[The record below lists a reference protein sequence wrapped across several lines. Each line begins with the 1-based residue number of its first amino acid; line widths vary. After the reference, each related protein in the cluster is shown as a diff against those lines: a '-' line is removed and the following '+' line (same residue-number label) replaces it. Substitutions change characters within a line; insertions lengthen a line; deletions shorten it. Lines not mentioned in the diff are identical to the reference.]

1 MKLKKAVSAVLALV
15 MVTGMFAAAPVT
27 THALTFGNW
36 EYEIYQ
42 GRCWLTGYTGS
53 FLTSTVLIPDKI
65 NGNKVEAITFNMGA
79 DLPYLQTLGFYED
92 TAITEMPSLRDLSD
106 FKEIFQA
113 DANGRRIAGKD
124 NILPD
129 SVTSIYEGTFSGTK
143 LQRLDTN
150 NVTVIGDSAF
160 EDCDSLSSVTIG
172 KATSIGDWAF
182 EDCDSLSSV
191 TIGKAAAIG
200 NAAFAKIGSSCTVSY
215 NGRASAWSYL
225 DFEFSPNLVVNCTDG
240 SLGWCGGA
248 SPEAMDYLYWSMNN
262 SGDLTVRCVGDD
274 IPEKQVITTH
284 NWNKRAVKTLTLDGV
299 YRIRENE
306 FDNMDDDYVALKSV
320 HVVSGMKQIG
330 VSAFVSCTSL
340 ESVEISGAL
349 PDFEIKDYAFQNC
362 ILLKTVRLPASLTTV
377 GLQAFYNCRSLE
389 NVEFHPDTH
398 GATIKKYAFV
408 NCTSLKSIVFPAG
421 LSALKEFAFY
431 GCSALKDFYFEGT
444 KAQWDSVNKDADW
457 RYNVAADCREHWRC
471 GVTFNNNGRGTAPAA
486 QTGLWSNKDKV
497 VSPPMQTDGAYYS
510 VTGWYTEPEC
520 INRWSFDQA
529 VPGDMT
535 LYACWEQTSYNV
547 RVSVEG
553 SGTASANT
561 AIAKVGQRVTLNNTP
576 ADNWYLKEWRI
587 DSGNVTVSSL
597 SFIMPEG
604 DVEITAVFEELS
616 MHVAVSADG
625 NGTAY
630 ADNSDPIVG
639 STVTLTAVPC
649 DNWRFK
655 KWRVMQ
661 GDVTIDENNQFVM
674 PAGTVWVKAVF
685 EPVDYHITITCDTGG
700 TAQAIPAQAQK
711 NDMIYLTHTAEQGYR
726 FDGFEVVSGGANV
739 HHNYWFVMPAN
750 DVVLHAV
757 FTPIPYSA
765 VTVTSDENGTACA
778 TMQDGS
784 DEITGA
790 CEGDTVRLAAVPNE
804 GYRLKEWQV
813 VSDNVTVENNRFTMP
828 AEAVTIKA
836 VFERVYKINTDGNA
850 EASYW
855 IGWDIAYAAEAAE
868 GDLFSAVLRE
878 DAKPDKGYYFTGEF
892 TLNGESLG
900 VGTGGGATWYLNDF
914 QMPAHD
920 VTLAAVQE
928 QQQILTFDLCEY
940 DTQACTE
947 RAYLQMNQLD
957 ILTSGDAPGTTYL
970 DLNNSG
976 TPDLRFRVV
985 FDYDESGEDVTDSH
999 YYVDRL
1005 ESCDA
1010 FGAYTYHFN
1019 DISDK
1024 YSRITF
1030 ATSLVGDANLD
1041 GIVDVRD
1048 VTAIQRYL
1056 VELNPLSDQELVLA
1070 DANGDE
1076 EINIA
1081 DATHLQMYLAEYDV
1095 VLGKQFA

>member
-1 MKLKKAVSAVLALV
+1 MKLQKAVSVVLALV
-15 MVTGMFAAAPVT
+15 MVVGMLAAAPVT
-27 THALTFGNW
+27 AHALKYGNW

-53 FLTSTVLIPDKI
+53 NNITTVLIPDKV
-65 NGNKVEAITFNMGA
+65 NGNNVEAINFNLGDA
-79 DLPYLQTLGFYED
+79 LPYLQSLGFYED
-92 TAITEMPSLRDLSD
+92 TAITELPLLCDMPDL
-106 FKEIFQA
+106 KGIFQV
-113 DANGRRIAGKD
+113 DANGRRIAGKE

-129 SVTSIYEGTFSGTK
+129 SVTSIYERTFSGTK

-182 EDCDSLSSV
+182 EDCDSLRSV

-215 NGRASAWSYL
+215 NGSASAWSYL

-248 SPEAMDYLYWSMNN
+248 APEAMVYLYWSMNN

-274 IPEKQVITTH
+274 IPEKQVITTQS
-284 NWNKRAVKTLTLDGV
+284 WNKHAVKTLTLDGV

-306 FDNMDDDYVALKSV
+306 FDNQSNDYNALKSV
-320 HVVSGMKQIG
+320 HVVSGLKQIEED
-330 VSAFVSCTSL
+330 AFFGCGF
-340 ESVEISGAL
+340 ESFEISGAL
-349 PDFEIKDYAFQNC
+349 PGFEIQYNAFQNC
-362 ILLKTVRLPASLTTV
+362 TLLKTVSLPASLTTI
-377 GLQAFYNCRSLE
+377 GLQAFENCRSLE
-389 NVEFHPDTH
+389 NVAFHPDTH
-398 GATIKKYAFV
+398 GAAIKEYAFL

-421 LSALKEFAFY
+421 ISALKAFAFY

-444 KAQWDSVNKDADW
+444 KAQWDSVNKDANW
-457 RYNVAADCREHWRC
+457 RYKVAAGCREHWRC

-486 QTGLWSNKDKV
+486 QTGLWSNEDKV

-520 INRWSFDQA
+520 VNRWSFDQA

-553 SGTASANT
+553 NGTASANT
-561 AIAKVGQRVTLNNTP
+561 PIAKVGQRVFLNYTR
-576 ADNWYLKEWRI
+576 ADNSYLKEWRV
-587 DSGNVTVSSL
+587 DSGNVTVNSQ
-597 SFIMPEG
+597 SFLMPEG
-604 DVEITAVFEELS
+604 DVAITAVFEELS

-625 NGTAY
+625 SGTAY
-630 ADNSDPIVG
+630 ADNSDPVVG
-639 STVTLTAVPC
+639 TTVTLTAVPY

-655 KWRVMQ
+655 EWRVMQ
-661 GDVTIDENNQFVM
+661 GGVTIDENNQFVM

-685 EPVDYHITITCDTGG
+685 EPAYYDITITCDTGG
-700 TAQAIPAQAQK
+700 TAQAIPAQAQN
-711 NDMIYLTHTAEQGYR
+711 NDMIYLTHTAERGYR
-726 FDGFEVVSGGANV
+726 FNGFEVVSGGANV
-739 HHNYWFVMPAN
+739 HYNYWFVMPDN

-765 VTVTSDENGTACA
+765 VTVTSDENGAA
-778 TMQDGS
+778 HAYIQGGS

-790 CEGDTVRLAAVPNE
+790 YEDDAVCLAAAPNE
-804 GYRLKEWQV
+804 GYRFKEWQV
-813 VSDNVTVENNRFTMP
+813 VSDNVTVENNQFTMP

-850 EASYW
+850 MASYW
-855 IGWDIAYAAEAAE
+855 LGWDIAYADEAAE
-868 GDLFSAVLRE
+868 GDLFFAVLRE
-878 DAKPDKGYYFTGEF
+878 DATPDNGYYFTGEF

-900 VGTGGGATWYLNDF
+900 VGTGGGATWYLTAF

-928 QQQILTFDLCEY
+928 KQQACTFDLRE
-940 DTQACTE
+940 DDMQACTE
-947 RAYLQMNQLD
+947 GTLLQMNQLG
-957 ILTSGDAPGTTYL
+957 ILTAGDEPDTTYL

-976 TPDLRFRVV
+976 TNDLRFRVV
-985 FDYDESGEDVTDSH
+985 FDYDESGENVTDTH

-1005 ESCDA
+1005 EGCDA
-1010 FGAYTYHFN
+1010 FGAYTYDFN
-1019 DISDK
+1019 GISDK

-1030 ATSLVGDANLD
+1030 LTLLVGDVNLD
-1041 GIVDVRD
+1041 GKRDIRD
-1048 VTAIQRYL
+1048 VTAIQRH
-1056 VELNPLSDQELVLA
+1056 VAELAPLTGVALA
-1070 DANGDE
+1070 NADINGDGAVT
-1076 EINIA
+1076 ID
-1081 DATHLQMYLAEYDV
+1081 DATHLQMYFAEYDV
-1095 VLGKQFA
+1095 VLGKLFA